1 MGSEPRGDDMRVR
14 DAQRARPS
22 RTWLLATIGAALASA
37 CASPEDVADPS
48 LDDALRTL
56 EARAEA
62 LETDV
67 GEVDAF
73 IAREME
79 PLVHVL
85 TRMRNDRP
93 HARRI
98 ALALVREGQQAG
110 VDPRL
115 LLAVMAIENPWLEPT
130 AASFMGAVGLMQV
143 MPFHAGAWGCDGAD
157 LTDPETNIC
166 HGARILAHALA
177 RANGDLDRALLRY
190 NGCVRGTNTPDCHLY
205 PSKVLGNPELVAL
218 DM

>member
-1 MGSEPRGDDMRVR
+1 M
-14 DAQRARPS
+14 
-22 RTWLLATIGAALASA
+22 GAALASA
-37 CASPEDVADPS
+37 CASPPEEAAHSP
-48 LDDALRTL
+48 LEGALRTL

-62 LETDV
+62 LETEV
-67 GEVDAF
+67 REVDAF
-73 IAREME
+73 IAHELE

-98 ALALVREGQQAG
+98 ALALVREGHHAG

-130 AASFMGAVGLMQV
+130 AASFMGAIGLMQV
-143 MPFHAGAWGCDGAD
+143 MPFHAGGWGCDGAD

-166 HGARILAHALA
+166 HGARILADALL
-177 RANGDLDRALLRY
+177 RSDGDLDRALLRY

>member
-1 MGSEPRGDDMRVR
+1 MRLRNAQRVR
-14 DAQRARPS
+14 QSRA
-22 RTWLLATIGAALASA
+22 WLVATMGAALASA
-37 CASPEDVADPS
+37 CASPPEEAAYSP
-48 LDDALRTL
+48 LEGALRTL

-62 LETDV
+62 LEREV

-73 IAREME
+73 IAHEME

-98 ALALVREGQQAG
+98 ALALVREGQRAG

-130 AASFMGAVGLMQV
+130 AASFMGAIGLMQV
-143 MPFHAGAWGCDGAD
+143 MPFHAGGWGCDGAD

-166 HGARILAHALA
+166 HGARILADALV
-177 RANGDLDRALLRY
+177 RSNGDLDRALLRY